1 MKVLIIGAGTM
12 GSGIAQCFT
21 AADIDT
27 YLYDL
32 QEDAVQRALLNFK
45 RIMVRQIE
53 KGRMTSEDQARFFQH
68 LYPIHTLE
76 ECGEVDLVIE
86 AVIEKMEIKKQ
97 LFQTLEQSTLGQ
109 AIYATNT
116 SSLSITE
123 LAASISTPERVIGMH
138 FFNPAPLMKL
148 VEVVRG
154 AKTSESTVERIVELS
169 RKLGK
174 QPVLVNEAPGFVVN
188 RILIPMINEAIGL
201 YSEGVATAQDI
212 DLAMQFGA
220 NHPMGPLSLADLIGL
235 DVVLDI
241 MEVLQKETGDMK
253 YRPHP
258 LLKKMVRAGKLG
270 RKRQEGFFI
279 YNT

>member
-1 MKVLIIGAGTM
+1 MKVLVVGAGTM
-12 GSGIAQCFT
+12 GSGIAQCFA

-32 QEDAVQRALLNFK
+32 QDDAVQRALLNFK
-45 RIMVRQIE
+45 KIMLRQIE
-53 KGRMTSEDQARFFQH
+53 KGRITLEDQTRFFQH
-68 LYPIHTLE
+68 LFPIQTLE
-76 ECGEVDLVIE
+76 ECGEIDLVIE
-86 AVIEKMEIKKQ
+86 AVLEKMEIKKQ
-97 LFQTLEQSTLGQ
+97 LFRKLEQSALGQ
-109 AIYATNT
+109 PVFATNT

-123 LAASISTPERVIGMH
+123 LAASISNPERVIGMH

-148 VEVVRG
+148 VEVVKG
-154 AKTSESTVERIVELS
+154 AKTSESTVEMIVDIS

-174 QPVLVNEAPGFVVN
+174 QAVLVNEAPGFVVN
-188 RILIPMINEAIGL
+188 RILIPMINEAIGI

-220 NHPMGPLSLADLIGL
+220 NHPMGPLALADLIGL

-253 YRPHP
+253 YRPHA

-270 RKRQEGFFI
+270 RKNQEGFFI
-279 YNT
+279 YTT

>member
-1 MKVLIIGAGTM
+1 MKVLVVGAGTM
-12 GSGIAQCFT
+12 GSGIAQCFA

-32 QEDAVQRALLNFK
+32 QDDAVQRALLNFK
-45 RIMVRQIE
+45 KIMLRQIE
-53 KGRMTSEDQARFFQH
+53 KGRITLEDQTRFFQH
-68 LYPIHTLE
+68 LFPIQTLE
-76 ECGEVDLVIE
+76 ECGEIDLVIE
-86 AVIEKMEIKKQ
+86 AVLEKMEIKKQ
-97 LFQTLEQSTLGQ
+97 LFRKLEQSALGHPVF
-109 AIYATNT
+109 ATNT

-123 LAASISTPERVIGMH
+123 LAASISNPERVIGMH

-148 VEVVRG
+148 VEVVKG
-154 AKTSESTVERIVELS
+154 AKTSESTVEMIVDIS

-174 QPVLVNEAPGFVVN
+174 QAVLVNEAPGFVVN
-188 RILIPMINEAIGL
+188 RILIPMINEAIGI

-220 NHPMGPLSLADLIGL
+220 NHPMGPLALADLIGL

-253 YRPHP
+253 YRPHA

-270 RKRQEGFFI
+270 RKNQEGFFI
-279 YNT
+279 YTT